1 MKYLYITAAL
11 AIASVKVCAQQTLSG
26 EVVGQNHQRL
36 KNARI
41 TIKNN
46 ENKYETTSRDGNF
59 SIPDVKTGIYELRVN
74 AESFETHTEQIEA
87 DSTSL
92 TKKLVI
98 HLYKVG
104 TIQEV
109 EILGR
114 TSKKYHSDYSFSAT
128 KIGVQNK
135 DIPFSISTVSK
146 ELIND
151 RQAFQLSDAV
161 KMASSVTP
169 VSYYNQFSIR
179 GIAQNEE
186 GTIING
192 MRTRQYYFMQPMTT
206 NLEKIEVIKGPA
218 SAVLSSV
225 DPGGSIVLV
234 TKKPLKT
241 PSKEVSMSVGSFS
254 TIRSSLDFTGPLN
267 KEKTLL
273 YRLNAGYAQ
282 AQSFRDIQSQKSVL
296 ISPSI
301 SYIPNDR
308 TAINVEMIY
317 SDLNGKI
324 DRGQPIF
331 GATDGMTD
339 LRSTPVSFNLGAIN
353 DYFKSKELII
363 MSNFTHRM
371 TDKISINASYMKQTW
386 KEDLQEHRTTNAFAV
401 NAENKPIPI
410 LAGMQMVQR
419 NQFWNTDN
427 LNAYLVFNL
436 NTGPVQHKILAGYDL
451 ISTHKYKGGAQNTAR
466 GYLLKDGKTTSSY
479 NPQNA
484 DAYQMVTINGIT
496 MPKPNVEHF
505 NLANPVYSIKNPEE
519 YVFSKTALTPALI
532 RSNGMYI
539 QDQINWNRFN
549 LFLSLRQ
556 EWFQDITRYKENNE
570 IVVKDS
576 KLIPRL
582 GLTYH
587 VNENINVYASYTE
600 GFQPQS
606 NTASLAPVAIP
617 EGRAFDP
624 LKSKSKEI
632 GMKADFFN
640 KKIHIDFAI
649 YEIRQQN
656 ILLNANDPS
665 EPDRLVTRGQERSRG
680 FEMDIIGN
688 VLPQWQVFASYG
700 YNDARI
706 VDDINPAL
714 IGARKQNT
722 PFHSANIW
730 QKYSFDSFGE
740 SSFLEDIA
748 IGVGVQYSGNK
759 VPMYNRS
766 FLVPEYTL
774 FDAALYYT
782 PKQGPVRI
790 AFNVNNIFNR
800 TYWLGAQ
807 NYLRLFP
814 GAPRNAML
822 TAVYKF

>member
-1 MKYLYITAAL
+1 MKYWYITVAL
-11 AIASVKVCAQQTLSG
+11 AVASVKVCAQQTLSG
-26 EVVGQNHQRL
+26 EVVGDHHQ
-36 KNARI
+36 K
-41 TIKNN
+41 IKNVRISIKN
-46 ENKYETTSRDGNF
+46 KENTYETTAQDGTF
-59 SIPDVKTGIYELRVN
+59 SIPDFKNGVYEVKAD
-74 AESFETHTEQIEA
+74 AESYDTYIEQIEA
-87 DSTSL
+87 DSTFL
-92 TKKLVI
+92 TKNLVI
-98 HLYKVG
+98 RLYKVG
-104 TIQEV
+104 AIQEV
-109 EILGR
+109 EIIGR
-114 TSKKYHSDYSFSAT
+114 ASKKYYSDYSFSAT

-146 ELIND
+146 EMISD
-151 RQAFQLSDAV
+151 RQAFQIGDAV

-192 MRTRQYYFMQPMTT
+192 MRTRQYYFMQPITT

-241 PSKEVSMSVGSFS
+241 LAKEISMSVGSFS

-282 AQSFRDIQSQKSVL
+282 AQSFRDIQSQKSLLV
-296 ISPSI
+296 SPSF
-301 SYIPNDR
+301 SYVPNDR

-331 GATDGMTD
+331 GAVDGMTD
-339 LRSTPVSFNLGAIN
+339 LRSTPISFNLGAVN

-363 MSNFTHRM
+363 MSNFTHRFS
-371 TDKISINASYMKQTW
+371 DKISINASYMKQTW
-386 KEDLQEHRTTNAFAV
+386 KEDLQEHRTTNAFGVDV
-401 NAENKPIPI
+401 NNKPIPT

-427 LNAYLVFNL
+427 LNAYLVFNVK
-436 NTGPVQHKILAGYDL
+436 TGPIEHKILAGYDL
-451 ISTHKYKGGAQNTAR
+451 ISTHKHKGGAQNTAR
-466 GYLLKDGKTTSSY
+466 GYLLTNGKTASSY

-505 NLANPVYSIKNPEE
+505 DLANPVYSIKNPDE
-519 YVFSKTALTPALI
+519 YVFSKTALTAALI
-532 RSNGMYI
+532 RSHGIYL
-539 QDQINWNRFN
+539 QDQIKWNRFN
-549 LFLSLRQ
+549 LLLSLRQ
-556 EWFQDITRYKENNE
+556 EWFEDITRYKENNE
-570 IVVKDS
+570 IKVKDT
-576 KLIPRL
+576 KLIPRI
-582 GLTYH
+582 GLTYN
-587 VNENINVYASYTE
+587 VSEQINVYASYIE

-606 NTASLAPVAIP
+606 NTASLAPVTIP
-617 EGRAFDP
+617 SGRAFDP
-624 LKSKSKEI
+624 LKSSSKEI

-640 KKIHIDFAI
+640 KKLHIDLAI

-656 ILLNANDPS
+656 ILLNANDPA

-688 VLPQWQVFASYG
+688 ILPEWQVFASYG

-730 QKYSFDSFGE
+730 QKYSFRE
-740 SSFLEDIA
+740 SSFLKDMA
-748 IGVGVQYSGNK
+748 VGLGAQYSGNK

-766 FLVPEYTL
+766 FLVPAYTV
-774 FDAALYYT
+774 FDAAVYYT
-782 PKQGPVRI
+782 PKQGPVSI
-790 AFNVNNIFNR
+790 SFNINNLFNT

-814 GAPRNAML
+814 GAPRNAVL

>member
-1 MKYLYITAAL
+1 MKCLYITAAL
-11 AIASVKVCAQQTLSG
+11 AIASVKVCGQHIVSG
-26 EVVGQNHQRL
+26 EVVGERDEKP
-36 KNARI
+36 KNVRI
-41 TIKNN
+41 IIKNS
-46 ENKYETTSRDGNF
+46 ENRYETTTQNGSF
-59 SIPDVKTGIYELRVN
+59 SISDLKNGVYEIMVT
-74 AESFETHTEQIEA
+74 AESYDPYNGQIEA

-92 TKKLVI
+92 AKKLLV

-104 TIQEV
+104 AIQEV
-109 EILGR
+109 EIVGR
-114 TSKKYHSDYSFSAT
+114 ASKKYHSDYSFSAT
-128 KIGVQNK
+128 KIGVHNK

-146 ELIND
+146 ELISD
-151 RQAFQLSDAV
+151 RQAFQLGDAV

-192 MRTRQYYFMQPMTT
+192 MRTRQYYFMQPITT

-241 PSKEVSMSVGSFS
+241 TGREVTMSAGSFS

-273 YRLNAGYAQ
+273 YRFNAGYSQ
-282 AQSFRDIQSQKSVL
+282 AQSFRDIQSQKSILV
-296 ISPSI
+296 SPSF

-308 TAINVEMIY
+308 TAVNVEMIY

-331 GATDGMTD
+331 GAVDGMTD
-339 LRSTPVSFNLGAIN
+339 LRSTPISFNLGAIN

-363 MSNFTHRM
+363 MSNFTHRI

-401 NAENKPIPI
+401 DADNKPIPT

-427 LNAYLVFNL
+427 LNAYLVFHL
-436 NTGPVQHKILAGYDL
+436 KTGPVEHKILTGYDF

-466 GYLLKDGKTTSSY
+466 GYLLNNGKTASAY

-484 DAYQMVTINGIT
+484 GDYQMVTVNGII

-505 NLANPVYSIKNPEE
+505 NLAQPVYSIKNPDE
-519 YVFSKTALTPALI
+519 YVFSKTALPPALI
-532 RSNGMYI
+532 SSNGMYI
-539 QDQINWNRFN
+539 QDQIKWNHFN

-556 EWFQDITRYKENNE
+556 EWFQDITGYKENNE
-570 IVVKDS
+570 MVVKDS
-576 KLIPRL
+576 KLIPRI
-582 GLTYH
+582 GLTYN
-587 VNENINVYASYTE
+587 VNDEINVYASYIE

-617 EGRAFDP
+617 EGRAFEP
-624 LKSKSKEI
+624 LRSQSREI

-640 KKIHIDFAI
+640 KKIHMDVAV
-649 YEIRQQN
+649 YEIRQRN
-656 ILLNANDPS
+656 ILLNANDPA

-680 FEMDIIGN
+680 FELDIIGTI
-688 VLPQWQVFASYG
+688 LPQWQLFASYG
-700 YNDARI
+700 YNDAVI
-706 VDDINPAL
+706 TDDINPAL
-714 IGARKQNT
+714 VGARKQNT

-730 QKYSFDSFGE
+730 QKYSFAE
-740 SSFLEDIA
+740 SSFLKDIA
-748 IGVGVQYSGNK
+748 VGFGVQYSGNK

-766 FLVPEYTL
+766 FLVPAYTV
-774 FDAALYYT
+774 FDAAIYYS
-782 PKQGPVRI
+782 PKQGPVKI
-790 AFNVNNIFNR
+790 SFNVSNLFNT

>member
-1 MKYLYITAAL
+1 MKHLYIAVAL
-11 AIASVKVCAQQTLSG
+11 AAASVKICAQETLSG
-26 EVVGQNHQRL
+26 EVIGENHHRL
-36 KNARI
+36 KEVRI
-41 TIKNN
+41 IIKNT
-46 ENKYETTSRDGNF
+46 ENRYEATSSDGNF
-59 SIPDVKTGIYELRVN
+59 SIPDIRRGTYEISVN
-74 AESFETHTEQIEA
+74 AESYDTYIEQIEA
-87 DSTSL
+87 DSTFL
-92 TKKLVI
+92 NKKLI
-98 HLYKVG
+98 IRLYKVG

-114 TSKKYHSDYSFSAT
+114 ASKKYQSDYSFSAT

-146 ELIND
+146 ELISD
-151 RQAFQLSDAV
+151 RQAFQLGDAV

-192 MRTRQYYFMQPMTT
+192 MRTRQYYFMQPITT

-234 TKKPLKT
+234 TKKPLKN
-241 PSKEVSMSVGSFS
+241 PSREVTMSVGSFS

-273 YRLNAGYAQ
+273 YRFNAGYAQ
-282 AQSFRDIQSQKSVL
+282 AQSFRDIQAQKSVL
-296 ISPSI
+296 VSPSI

-331 GATDGMTD
+331 GAVDGMTD
-339 LRSTPVSFNLGAIN
+339 LRSTPISFNLGAVN

-363 MSNFTHRM
+363 MSNFTHRI

-386 KEDLQEHRTTNAFAV
+386 KEDLQEHRTTNTFAV
-401 NAENKPIPI
+401 DAGNKPIPT

-436 NTGPVQHKILAGYDL
+436 KTGPIEHKILTGYDF

-466 GYLLKDGKTTSSY
+466 GYLLTNGKTASSY

-484 DAYQMVTINGIT
+484 GDYQMVTVDGIT

-505 NLANPVYSIKNPEE
+505 NLVNSAYNIKNTDE
-519 YVFSKTALTPALI
+519 YVFSKTALPPALI
-532 RSNGMYI
+532 KSNGIYI
-539 QDQINWNRFN
+539 QDQMKWNRFN

-556 EWFQDITRYKENNE
+556 EWFQDVTQYKENNE
-570 IVVKDS
+570 IVIKDS
-576 KLIPRL
+576 KLIPRI
-582 GLTYH
+582 GLTYNL
-587 VNENINVYASYTE
+587 NERMNLYASYIE

-606 NTASLAPVAIP
+606 NTASLAPVVIP
-617 EGRAFDP
+617 QGRAFDP
-624 LKSKSKEI
+624 LRSQSKEV

-640 KKIHIDFAI
+640 KKIHIDVAV
-649 YEIRQQN
+649 YEIRQRN
-656 ILLNANDPS
+656 ILLNANDPA
-665 EPDRLVTRGQERSRG
+665 EPDRLITRGQERSRG

-688 VLPQWQVFASYG
+688 ISRAWQVFASYG

-706 VDDINPAL
+706 IDDINPAL

-730 QKYSFDSFGE
+730 QKYSFRE
-740 SSFLEDIA
+740 TSFLKDIA
-748 IGVGVQYSGNK
+748 LGLGVQYSGNK

-766 FLVPEYTL
+766 FLVPEYTV
-774 FDAALYYT
+774 FDAAVYYT

-790 AFNVNNIFNR
+790 SLNINNLFNT

-814 GAPRNAML
+814 GAPRNAVL

>member
-1 MKYLYITAAL
+1 MKHLYIAAAL
-11 AIASVKVCAQQTLSG
+11 AIVSVKVCAQQTLSG
-26 EVVGQNHQRL
+26 EVVGDHHQKL
-36 KNARI
+36 KNTRI
-41 TIKNN
+41 IIKN
-46 ENKYETTSRDGNF
+46 KDHQYETTAQYGNF
-59 SIPDVKTGIYELRVN
+59 SIPDIRPGSYEIKVE
-74 AESFETHTEQIEA
+74 AESYDPYTEQIEA
-87 DSTSL
+87 DSTFL
-92 TKKLVI
+92 AKNLVI
-98 HLYKVG
+98 RLYKVG

-114 TSKKYHSDYSFSAT
+114 AAKKYYSDYSFSAT
-128 KIGVQNK
+128 KTGVQNK

-146 ELIND
+146 ELMSD
-151 RQAFQLSDAV
+151 RQAFQLGDAV

-192 MRTRQYYFMQPMTT
+192 MRTRQYYFMQPITT

-241 PSKEVSMSVGSFS
+241 PGREISMSVGSFS
-254 TIRSSLDFTGPLN
+254 TIRGSMDFTGPLN

-273 YRLNAGYAQ
+273 YRFNAGYAQ
-282 AQSFRDIQSQKSVL
+282 AQSFRDIQSQKSILV
-296 ISPSI
+296 SPSF
-301 SYIPNDR
+301 SYVPNDR

-331 GATDGMTD
+331 GAVDGMTD
-339 LRSTPVSFNLGAIN
+339 LRSTPISFNLGAVN
-353 DYFKSKELII
+353 DFFKSKELII
-363 MSNFTHRM
+363 MSNFTHRI

-386 KEDLQEHRTTNAFAV
+386 KEDLQEHRTTNAFGVDV
-401 NAENKPIPI
+401 NNQPIRT

-427 LNAYLVFNL
+427 LNAYLVFNVK
-436 NTGPVQHKILAGYDL
+436 TGPLEHKILTGYDL
-451 ISTHKYKGGAQNTAR
+451 ISTHKHKGGAQNTAR
-466 GYLLKDGKTTSSY
+466 GYLLTNGKTASSY

-484 DAYQMVTINGIT
+484 DAYQMVTINGMT

-505 NLANPVYSIKNPEE
+505 DLANPVYSIKNPDE
-519 YVFSKTALTPALI
+519 YVFSKAALPAAMI
-532 RSNGMYI
+532 RANGIYV
-539 QDQINWNRFN
+539 QDQIKWNRFN

-556 EWFQDITRYKENNE
+556 EWFEDITRYKENNE
-570 IVVKDS
+570 IKVKDT
-576 KLIPRL
+576 KLIPRI
-582 GLTYH
+582 GLTYNI
-587 VNENINVYASYTE
+587 NEQINVYASYIE

-606 NTASLAPVAIP
+606 NTASLAPITIP
-617 EGRAFDP
+617 AGRAFDP
-624 LKSKSKEI
+624 LKSQSKEV
-632 GMKADFFN
+632 GMKADFFA
-640 KKIHIDFAI
+640 KKLHVDLAF

-656 ILLNANDPS
+656 ILLNANDPA

-688 VLPQWQVFASYG
+688 ILPEWQVFASYG

-706 VDDINPAL
+706 IDDINPDL

-730 QKYSFDSFGE
+730 QKYSFRE
-740 SSFLEDIA
+740 SSFLKDIA
-748 IGVGVQYSGNK
+748 VGFGVQYSGNK

-766 FLVPEYTL
+766 FLVPEYTV
-774 FDAALYYT
+774 FDAAVYYS
-782 PKQGPVRI
+782 PKQGPVRLSLNI
-790 AFNVNNIFNR
+790 NNLFNT

-814 GAPRNAML
+814 GAPRNAVL

>member
-11 AIASVKVCAQQTLSG
+11 AVASVKVCAQETLSG
-26 EVVGQNHQRL
+26 EVIGEHHQRL

-41 TIKNN
+41 IIKNN
-46 ENKYETTSRDGNF
+46 ENRYETTSNDGNF
-59 SIPDVKTGIYELRVN
+59 SIPDVRKGTYEISVN
-74 AESFETHTEQIEA
+74 AESYDTYTEQIEA
-87 DSTSL
+87 DSTFL

-114 TSKKYHSDYSFSAT
+114 AAKKYQSDYSFSAT

-146 ELIND
+146 ELIKD
-151 RQAFQLSDAV
+151 RQAFQVGDAV

-192 MRTRQYYFMQPMTT
+192 MRTRQYYFMQPITT

-241 PSKEVSMSVGSFS
+241 PSREVTMSAGSFS

-273 YRLNAGYAQ
+273 YRFNAGYAQ

-296 ISPSI
+296 VSPSI

-331 GATDGMTD
+331 GAVDGMTD
-339 LRSTPVSFNLGAIN
+339 LRSTPISFNLGAIN

-363 MSNFTHRM
+363 MSNFTHRI

-401 NAENKPIPI
+401 DANNKPIPT

-436 NTGPVQHKILAGYDL
+436 KSGPIEHKILAGYDL

-466 GYLLKDGKTTSSY
+466 GYLLTNGKTTSSY

-484 DAYQMVTINGIT
+484 ADYQMVTVNGIT

-505 NLANPVYSIKNPEE
+505 NLANPVYSIKNPDE
-519 YVFSKTALTPALI
+519 YVFSKTALPPALI
-532 RSNGMYI
+532 RSHGIYI
-539 QDQINWNRFN
+539 QDQMKWNRFN

-576 KLIPRL
+576 KLIPRI
-582 GLTYH
+582 GLTYN
-587 VNENINVYASYTE
+587 VNERINVYASYIE

-606 NTASLAPVAIP
+606 NTASLAPVVIP
-617 EGRAFDP
+617 EGRAFEP
-624 LKSKSKEI
+624 LRSQSREV

-640 KKIHIDFAI
+640 KKIHVDVAF
-649 YEIRQQN
+649 YEIRQRN
-656 ILLNANDPS
+656 ILLNANDPA

-680 FEMDIIGN
+680 FEMDVIGN
-688 VLPQWQVFASYG
+688 ISKAWQVFASYG

-706 VDDINPAL
+706 IDDINPAL

-730 QKYSFDSFGE
+730 QKYSFGE
-740 SSFLEDIA
+740 TSFLKDIA
-748 IGVGVQYSGNK
+748 VGLGVQYSGNK

-766 FLVPEYTL
+766 FLVPEYTV
-774 FDAALYYT
+774 FDAAVYYS
-782 PKQGPVRI
+782 PKQGPVSI
-790 AFNVNNIFNR
+790 SLNINNLFNT

-814 GAPRNAML
+814 GAPRNAVL